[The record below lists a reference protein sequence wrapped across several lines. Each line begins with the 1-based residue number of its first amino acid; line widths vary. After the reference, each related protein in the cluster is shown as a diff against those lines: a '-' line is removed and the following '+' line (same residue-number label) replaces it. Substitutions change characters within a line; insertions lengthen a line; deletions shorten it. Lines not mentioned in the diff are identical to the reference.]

1 MEDKNKKGTV
11 SLIKIMSEKE
21 VKNEFIPK
29 LNIVINPLFLAL
41 KHLQKEKKFPNRE
54 LIFSITGEVDAVETF
69 LDDYGASHNKKF
81 FYFRE
86 LIGSIRWINIAIF
99 HGLHILARIKSYN
112 LDIPESEKN
121 KFISDLKK
129 TITFYLNE
137 LKNIGI
143 ALEEEASKIGIKK
156 TMERYGGKKLLVK
169 MQKKILPPDIE
180 EDVVKEKEERVVEI
194 LVKFLENAEVF
205 NTFVCSVKSEEEIT
219 EEVMEKYRSIFN
231 QMESLYDTFLKNTE
245 IENTYPDIK
254 KIRSYIA
261 LSLHLLEMGK
271 ALAHFYERHTDR
283 LKKYS
288 SSSHIALSKDR
299 IKHTIKEF
307 ILNYSIYFLL
317 AGKST
322 SVKIFQKMGM
332 DPDEFMYSTKKLI
345 LPSYRI
351 EDFHIRPIMPVTQIA
366 GKYQLD
372 TYLYYNR
379 NKYNLKSTVEMMIA
393 IPDIRDVLSKENV
406 EIIIQGPKKAVNEI
420 TEFLKEKCG
429 ASEQEIVC
437 SLISTYAKI

>member
-1 MEDKNKKGTV
+1 
-11 SLIKIMSEKE
+11 
-21 VKNEFIPK
+21 
-29 LNIVINPLFLAL
+29 
-41 KHLQKEKKFPNRE
+41 
-54 LIFSITGEVDAVETF
+54 
-69 LDDYGASHNKKF
+69 
-81 FYFRE
+81 
-86 LIGSIRWINIAIF
+86 
-99 HGLHILARIKSYN
+99 
-112 LDIPESEKN
+112 
-121 KFISDLKK
+121 
-129 TITFYLNE
+129 
-137 LKNIGI
+137 
-143 ALEEEASKIGIKK
+143 
-156 TMERYGGKKLLVK
+156 MERYGEKKLLVK